1 MINKRNFFKRGFS
14 LLSAVALFNSTTLL
28 GSAAKAKSIK
38 DRCKTNTF
46 YIFSIFILFGLLQGF
61 VRWLLRNNIFTE
73 NKKKDESCFSK
84 GTAEDTRADWYGD
97 EVEKRTISNEN
108 PPLLSDSALPNGT
121 TSPDSVVKSDSLKS
135 RYKNNVFYI
144 FLMFFLTGLSIYF
157 IRWWTRNNNVLTE
170 NKKKIESYFSKAKV
184 KRVRNEW
191 NSKECTKRTI
201 GYEISPSES
210 IIFELFEESGRFE
223 LGCSLKKSDNKKSI
237 KDSSEELRHYHL
249 NYYAYDYKDSCD
261 ALEDIKRT
269 EFVSSVFNKLQKF
282 NGSKDYLCLDLSK
295 KTISVNFF
303 GKSLKISSISIVP
316 VVPINTQKGCAA
328 DFLVCCGPEK
338 SGSEDYM
345 LTDHLLE
352 SRGGGNKLK
361 IEEMQILVNKIV
373 SELSENKET
382 NEEKLNTSKIVDDI

>member
-46 YIFSIFILFGLLQGF
+46 YVFSIFILFGLLQGF

-84 GTAEDTRADWYGD
+84 GTAEDARADWYGD

-135 RYKNNVFYI
+135 RDKNNVFYI

-157 IRWWTRNNNVLTE
+157 IRWWTRDNNVLIE

-184 KRVRNEW
+184 ETVSDESSINK
-191 NSKECTKRTI
+191 CTKRTI
-201 GYEISPSES
+201 SYKISPSES
-210 IIFELFEESGRFE
+210 ISFDLLEKNGSFDLVCSFEG
-223 LGCSLKKSDNKKSI
+223 KSTDDKSPEI
-237 KDSSEELRHYHL
+237 LRNYPL
-249 NYYAYDYKDSCD
+249 NVEYDYRDSRD
-261 ALEDIKRT
+261 ALEDIKRA
-269 EFVSSVFNKLQKF
+269 EFVSSVFEELQKF

-295 KTISVNFF
+295 KPISVNFF

-352 SRGGGNKLK
+352 SRGFGNKLK
-361 IEEMQILVNKIV
+361 IDDMQILVDAIV
-373 SELSENKET
+373 SKL
-382 NEEKLNTSKIVDDI
+382 NEEKANTGKAVNAGQGNYDQD